1 MSKEITDM
9 MTVSKLKSILAEYD
23 NEQIVVVNGG
33 EDENGSFAYLFI
45 SDTEED
51 AIWGDGDMIML
62 YEN

>member
-33 EDENGSFAYLFI
+33 EDENGTGHNMQAKNVY
-45 SDTEED
+45 
-51 AIWGDGDMIML
+51 
-62 YEN
+62 